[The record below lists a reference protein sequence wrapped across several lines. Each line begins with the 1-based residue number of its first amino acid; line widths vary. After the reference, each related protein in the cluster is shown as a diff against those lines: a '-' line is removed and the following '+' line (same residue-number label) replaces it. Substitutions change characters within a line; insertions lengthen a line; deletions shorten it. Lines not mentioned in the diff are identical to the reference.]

1 MDQRLQDW
9 GRLWHIRE
17 DNNPQPR
24 PSLLQEGRPLT
35 AGKLH
40 HILKALPDKASG
52 PDAVSTQ
59 LMRSIPPLALNPLLK
74 LYQTMEEEA
83 ELPTQL
89 RMHLVVMLPKNS
101 KIERPITLT
110 SVLWRVWCRLRKPLL
125 DEWQRTLPADMDHDR
140 ARPGACVLH
149 VALERLLRQ
158 EVHKARRKSGVT

>member
-140 ARPGACVLH
+140 ARPAQWWSPIG
-149 VALERLLRQ
+149 ED
-158 EVHKARRKSGVT
+158 SS

>member
-9 GRLWHIRE
+9 GRLWHIRQ

-24 PSLLQEGRPLT
+24 PSLLHKARAQAQQLPPLT

-40 HILKALPDKASG
+40 HASG

-140 ARPGACVLH
+140 ARPAQWWSPIG
-149 VALERLLRQ
+149 ED
-158 EVHKARRKSGVT
+158 SS